1 MPITQDMLADAA
13 STLAHLWA
21 TKTIEQPE
29 CGRNRIGVERILL
42 AYPAAT
48 QMAICTMIWRYL
60 EDRHSQADAA
70 AFTDWLCDLAGA
82 QVAA

>member
-1 MPITQDMLADAA
+1 MITQNMLADAA

-21 TKTIEQPE
+21 TKADPA
-29 CGRNRIGVERILL
+29 CARNRMGVERMLL

-48 QMAICTMIWRYL
+48 QMVLCTMIWRYL

-70 AFTDWLCDLAGA
+70 AFTDWLCDLAEVR
-82 QVAA
+82 VA